1 MDEVGRIWNK
11 DIEPSIQTATMITAL
26 GFVMNIGAILVR
38 QSFEDDITT
47 MRKSENGS
55 GLQFH
60 SSG

>member
-38 QSFEDDITT
+38 QIFEDDNNDE
-47 MRKSENGS
+47 KK
-55 GLQFH
+55 
-60 SSG
+60 